1 MQISVK
7 ELSTLLNGH
16 VVGDENAL
24 LNTVAKIEEGKPGAL
39 SFLANPKYEPHLY
52 TTQSTA
58 VLVNKS
64 FEPSAA
70 VTTTLIKVD
79 DAYASFTFLLEQ
91 FAGISKGRAGVHSTA
106 VVETNAKVDASA
118 FIGAQSY
125 IGNEAIIGPDCQIH
139 PQVYIGPGAKLG
151 KNVTLYP
158 GVKIYHLC
166 EIGDNTIIHS
176 GTVIGSDGF
185 GFAPLPDGTYK
196 KIPQI
201 GNVIIEADVE
211 IGSNC
216 SIDRATMGST
226 IIRKGVKLDNLV
238 QIAHNVEIGEH
249 TVMASQS
256 GVAGSTKIGKHCVI
270 GGQVGFAGHITI
282 ADGSQFG
289 AQSGIGTSIK
299 EPQGKWFGSPAFEVK
314 SAIRSAAVFKR
325 LPDMEKKLVEL
336 ERLLTNSKNKEA
348 SETNNN

>member
-1 MQISVK
+1 MQIPVK
-7 ELSTLLNGH
+7 ELSKLLNGH
-16 VVGDENAL
+16 VIGDENAM

-39 SFLANPKYEPHLY
+39 SFLANPKYEPHIY

-64 FEPSAA
+64 FEPSGPI
-70 VTTTLIKVD
+70 TTTLIKVD

-91 FAGISKGRAGVHSTA
+91 FAGVSKGSAGIHQTA
-106 VVETNAKVDASA
+106 VVESNAHVDASA
-118 FIGAQSY
+118 FIGAQTY
-125 IGNEAIIGPDCQIH
+125 IGNEATIGAGCQIH
-139 PQVYIGPGAKLG
+139 PQVFVGAGVKIG

-166 EIGDNTIIHS
+166 EIGDNCVVHS

-185 GFAPLPDGTYK
+185 GFAPLPDRSYK

-226 IIRKGVKLDNLV
+226 IIRKGAKLDNLV

-256 GVAGSTKIGKHCVI
+256 GVAGSTKIGKYCVI

-289 AQSGIGTSIK
+289 AQSGIGSSIK
-299 EPQGKWFGSPAFEVK
+299 SEDGKWFGSPAFEVK

-325 LPDMEKKLVEL
+325 LPELEKRVVEL
-336 ERLLTNSKNKEA
+336 ERLLKNIQTE
-348 SETNNN
+348 ETK